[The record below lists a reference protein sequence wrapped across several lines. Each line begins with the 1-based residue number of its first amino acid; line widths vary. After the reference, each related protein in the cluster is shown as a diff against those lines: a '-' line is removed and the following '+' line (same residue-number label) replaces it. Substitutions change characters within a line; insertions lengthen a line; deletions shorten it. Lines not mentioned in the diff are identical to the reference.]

1 MNTYAVDIQ
10 AAAAVAPFNVAV
22 TAPEGFDQAVR
33 RALRKLE
40 DSGAHRVLAVRPNPS
55 EYDSHAYE
63 VEVQATAAVEF
74 KDDVFTVN
82 VAAPEGF
89 DQAERRAIRRAVQ
102 RAQEWNAAHAGENL
116 PHRPESKSE
125 YRVVSIG
132 LTG

>member
-40 DSGAHRVLAVRPNPS
+40 DSGAHRVLAVRPTPS

-63 VEVQATAAVEF
+63 VEVQATAAVRVQGRRLHRERRRARRLRPGRTPR
-74 KDDVFTVN
+74 D
-82 VAAPEGF
+82 PEGR
-89 DQAERRAIRRAVQ
+89 AAGSGVECRARR
-102 RAQEWNAAHAGENL
+102 
-116 PHRPESKSE
+116 
-125 YRVVSIG
+125 
-132 LTG
+132 

>member
-40 DSGAHRVLAVRPNPS
+40 DSGAYRVLAVRPNPS

-63 VEVQATAAVEF
+63 VEVQTTAGVEF
-74 KDDVFTVN
+74 KDDVFTVTVIARKASIRPN
-82 VAAPEGF
+82 AARSVGPCSEPLNGM
-89 DQAERRAIRRAVQ
+89 QRTPVRTCRTVRRA
-102 RAQEWNAAHAGENL
+102 GTTT
-116 PHRPESKSE
+116 
-125 YRVVSIG
+125 G
-132 LTG
+132 LCRSV

>member
-22 TAPEGFDQAVR
+22 AAPEGFDQAVR

-40 DSGAHRVLAVRPNPS
+40 DSGAYRVLAVRPNPS

-63 VEVQATAAVEF
+63 VEVQATTGVEY

-89 DQAERRAIRRAVQ
+89 GQAERRAIRRAVQ
-102 RAQEWNAAHAGENL
+102 RAGEWNAENAGGNL
-116 PHRPESKSE
+116 RRRPESRDE

-132 LTG
+132 LTV

>member
-40 DSGAHRVLAVRPNPS
+40 DSGAHRVLAVRPTPS

-82 VAAPEGF
+82 VAAPKASTRPNAARSGGPCSGLRSGMPRTPVRTCRTV
-89 DQAERRAIRRAVQ
+89 RRA
-102 RAQEWNAAHAGENL
+102 
-116 PHRPESKSE
+116 
-125 YRVVSIG
+125 RVSTG
-132 LTG
+132 LCRSV